1 MSSLRDSA
9 YFFKNGNSKQFEF
22 ALKTLYPAALKLKA
36 SKKGL
41 KKPEELMSL
50 DNWYQEELPELI
62 TKRGKGCH
70 MIYEELVKTMRWK
83 QAVSG
88 FLFFFLFLM
97 FTRNFLLPQRD
108 KLSSKLVTLIQCNRN
123 RDVMVETKK
132 AFKKI
137 PDLDQAIQ
145 ALCNNLKG
153 INVTMASAF
162 LAAACPADAAYM
174 SDECYAVLEGVEIN
188 LFTAVEYTSF
198 VEHIKD
204 AVKRLNAAQEEE
216 ETKWTM
222 KNVEFALWAHI
233 IVSKLS
239 PSLLE
244 EMPGSDRSSK
254 ISSSTQSD
262 ESCDSES
269 RDTDRE

>member
-1 MSSLRDSA
+1 METSCKSISLSK
-9 YFFKNGNSKQFEF
+9 FHKN
-22 ALKTLYPAALKLKA
+22 L
-36 SKKGL
+36 
-41 KKPEELMSL
+41 
-50 DNWYQEELPELI
+50 
-62 TKRGKGCH
+62 
-70 MIYEELVKTMRWK
+70 
-83 QAVSG
+83 
-88 FLFFFLFLM
+88 LFF
-97 FTRNFLLPQRD
+97 LPQRD

-162 LAAACPADAAYM
+162 LAAACPADAPYM

-188 LFTAVEYTSF
+188 LFTTVEYLSF

-204 AVKRLNAAQEEE
+204 AVKRLNASQEEE
-216 ETKWTM
+216 QKPWTM

-269 RDTDRE
+269 RDTDREYFFLGSYLDSNKTFQPNSNNRRELR

>member
-22 ALKTLYPAALKLKA
+22 CLKTLYPAALKLKA

-62 TKRGKGCH
+62 KKRGKGFH

-83 QAVSG
+83 QA
-88 FLFFFLFLM
+88 
-97 FTRNFLLPQRD
+97 RD

-137 PDLDQAIQ
+137 EDLDQAIQ

-162 LAAACPADAAYM
+162 LAAACPADAPYM

-188 LFTAVEYTSF
+188 LFTPAEYLSF
-198 VEHIKD
+198 VEHIKE
-204 AVKRLNAAQEEE
+204 AVKRLNAAPEDDQ
-216 ETKWTM
+216 KVWTM

-269 RDTDRE
+269 RDTDRKFIFVLLRY